1 MEANEFLKLC
11 RVSMCE
17 PIKETDTD
25 YLSDNCP
32 LGGGTNKKFVVEF
45 GCKNFVI
52 NVTPGQTIS
61 EDDILGYMN
70 NKPVRSKIKGKVLEV
85 YPNYFI
91 GEYSTDIEGYINEF
105 MENGEASEDKIKK
118 MFGL

>member
-17 PIKETDTD
+17 PVKETDTD
-25 YLSDNCP
+25 YLADNAP

-45 GCKNFVI
+45 GCKDFVI
-52 NVTPGQTIS
+52 NVTPGQKIS

-70 NKPVRSKIKGKVLEV
+70 NKPVRSKIKGVVLEV
-85 YPNYFI
+85 YDKYFI
-91 GEYSTDIEGYINEF
+91 GEYTTNIEEYIKQFTED
-105 MENGEASEDKIKK
+105 GEASEDKIKA